1 MRTTRSVLEIASV
14 AALIAVATAC
24 SQGTTGGTSAATTP
38 AATSAPATSAPATA
52 APAPKPTA
60 PDGAIKV
67 SLTDFA
73 ITPSTLTAKAG
84 SVVFFVT
91 NDGKTP
97 HNLTILDA
105 TKKDAGHSADLG
117 AGQAAVL
124 TVTLAAG
131 TYHIDCSLAGH
142 ESLGMSGSLVVS

>member
-1 MRTTRSVLEIASV
+1 MKTPRLVIAFAAIASL
-14 AALIAVATAC
+14 AAC
-24 SQGTTGGTSAATTP
+24 SQGATGGTSTGVVATSPPT
-38 AATSAPATSAPATA
+38 TSAPATSAPTA
-52 APAPKPTA
+52 APRPTA

-73 ITPSTLTAKAG
+73 ITPATLTGKSG

-97 HNLTILDA
+97 HNLSVFDS
-105 TKKDAGHSADLG
+105 TKKDVGHTADLS

-124 TVTLAAG
+124 TITLPAG
-131 TYHIDCSLAGH
+131 TYHLDCSLAGH
-142 ESLGMSGSLVVS
+142 ESLGMSGTLTIS